1 MTDPAVLSLAALV
14 GALVGAAY
22 LALLWA
28 GVRALSQGR
37 SGIVFGLLLAARA
50 GLVLGVLGVAAM
62 LGAGAIELLT
72 GLAGFVVARL
82 VGTGLMRGQQEKS
95 TWR

>member
-1 MTDPAVLSLAALV
+1 
-14 GALVGAAY
+14 
-22 LALLWA
+22 
-28 GVRALSQGR
+28 
-37 SGIVFGLLLAARA
+37 
-50 GLVLGVLGVAAM
+50 VLGVAAM

-82 VGTGLMRGQQEKS
+82 VGTGLMRGQQERS